1 VGVSVQRSDWLRLV
15 AALTVLAAALG
26 IYFRFTDLMDALC
39 RSPDEMSEIMPGL
52 RLHALPLLGVGDGR
66 DGVRYNF
73 LQSMFFSQHG
83 LGDTSFYYFTSG
95 ALRLLHLPIS
105 ERMLFM
111 ASGVT
116 NVGLAICGIALGAV
130 VLDSAATGWTF
141 AVLVMVSPY
150 FVFVSKS
157 GWGRLTWTPL
167 LLLALF
173 ITQTR
178 AMRTR
183 RAIWVAGFVG
193 LAGFV
198 SLTDGFVMLPI
209 VAVLGAV
216 LTAGNGI
223 ADRLKRLARD
233 RVFLAGFAIF
243 ALGVAFDVLVG
254 LAAMRRGTD
263 LTMIGYVLLRGGRGA
278 LMPTGAVLVAWARAV
293 DWYFPFRG
301 AWIAVTLAFVFAAIE
316 GARGRAAGFLAA
328 WWLLASYGV
337 IRYVGGLMS
346 VGHVPEATWLNASP
360 LAVPSLLLVAWAIS
374 AVAEGRIALT
384 DRLPGVARGG
394 FALALLLAL
403 ATMMARQGDVVAFGR
418 VASRGLLPEHLSH
431 EMGSGLTMSMCR
443 TTKAAASYV
452 RSASDTNA
460 RLPFVFHLTTLTALG
475 HFGEFYYGL
484 SYGGSL
490 TPPDPNHLLD
500 FGKDLFGTPRA
511 PEAFYRAYGVD
522 RFDYYVEFISAR
534 DRDGAVRPAVDR
546 LVAEGAR
553 VVCTIRDGGRP
564 IGRIYSFR
572 NESFRN
578 EPPVELE
585 YRDAED
591 TWDWTVGRS
600 ATRQL
605 QLLVG
610 TAYHFGYGW
619 RAPE

>member
-1 VGVSVQRSDWLRLV
+1 VRAV
-15 AALTVLAAALG
+15 AALAVLAAALG

-52 RLHALPLLGVGDGR
+52 RLHALPLLDIAHWR

-83 LGDTSFYYFTSG
+83 LGDTSFYYLASG
-95 ALRLLHLPIS
+95 VLRLLHLPVS

-111 ASGVT
+111 AGGVT
-116 NVGLAICGIALGAV
+116 NVALALAGVWFGAV
-130 VLDSAATGWTF
+130 VLESAATGWTF
-141 AVLVMVSPY
+141 AALVMVSPY

-167 LLLALF
+167 LLLLLF
-173 ITQTR
+173 LAQSR

-183 RAIWVAGFVG
+183 RAAWAVPFVA

-209 VAVLGAV
+209 VAVLGIV
-216 LTAGNGI
+216 LTDGGRFA
-223 ADRLKRLARD
+223 ARLRRLARD

-243 ALGVAFDVLVG
+243 ALGVAFDILIG
-254 LAAMRRGTD
+254 LAAQRRRTD
-263 LTMIGYVLLRGGRGA
+263 LTMIGYVLLRGLRGGLIPSSDA
-278 LMPTGAVLVAWARAV
+278 WAAWARSV

-301 AWIAVTLAFVFAAIE
+301 AWIGVTVACALAAVAGVRK
-316 GARGRAAGFLAA
+316 GAAGVGVLVA

-337 IRYVGGLMS
+337 LRYVTGLIA

-360 LAVPSLLLVAWAIS
+360 LAVPSLLLVAWAIT
-374 AVAEGRIALT
+374 AVAEGRVMLV
-384 DRLPGVARGG
+384 DRLPRAARGG

-403 ATMMARQGDVVAFGR
+403 ATLMARQAEVVAFEP
-418 VASRGLLPEHLSH
+418 VAGRGLLPEHLTH
-431 EMGSGLTMSMCR
+431 DMGSDLNMSVCR
-443 TTKAAASYV
+443 TTKAAAYYV
-452 RSASDTNA
+452 RSVSDANA
-460 RLPFVFHLTTLTALG
+460 RLPFVFHLTSLTALG

-484 SYGGSL
+484 SYSGSV

-500 FGKDLFGTPRA
+500 FGKDQFGTPKP

-522 RFDYYVEFISAR
+522 RFDYYVEFIDGP
-534 DRDGAVRPAVDR
+534 DRDGFVRPSVDR

-553 VVCTIRDGGRP
+553 VVCTIRDAGRP
-564 IGRIYSFR
+564 IGRVYSFR

-585 YRDAED
+585 YRDAAEQ
-591 TWDWTVGRS
+591 WDWTVGRS
-600 ATRQL
+600 ANRQL
-605 QLLVG
+605 QPLVG
-610 TAYHFGYGW
+610 TAYHFGYSW
-619 RAPE
+619 RIPE